1 MKKRNSLLGERL
13 VDPEAPV
20 EKPEDFVGQH
30 GLIRRVFSRIG
41 AERPQSVAIIG
52 GPKSGK
58 TSLMNY
64 LSHLTVS
71 AQYLDKPERYIFL
84 SFCGDSN
91 ITVDPGEFLFQF
103 EQQLPRSTASGSN
116 DYERIG
122 KQVEKLHFQNRRLIL
137 LMDDFHYIT
146 SNQQFPLEFFSFLR
160 SMANIYNL
168 AYVTTSLLELQK
180 LCAMKEVEESP
191 FFNIF
196 TYMHL
201 GMLTQED
208 AVSLFVKISGC
219 NEAAAEEVVR
229 WCGGSPY
236 LLKKT
241 AHVIAADIDQNHYK
255 GKDLLNRV
263 FKEFIGYFEHVVSLL
278 PPEGLKPLQAV
289 KRGRV
294 PSPTQGYHLNSLI
307 KQGFLVEKE
316 DGITSSSPA
325 FAFFLKKHLSA
336 RLFRSG

>member
-1 MKKRNSLLGERL
+1 MF
-13 VDPEAPV
+13 DPEAPV
-20 EKPEDFVGQH
+20 EKPEDFAGQH
-30 GLIRRVFSRIG
+30 GLVRRIFSRIG

-64 LSHLTVS
+64 LSNSMVS
-71 AQYLDKPERYIFL
+71 ARYLDNPERYIFL
-84 SFCGDSN
+84 SFCGDRN
-91 ITVDPGEFLFQF
+91 ITADPGEFLFQF
-103 EQQLPRSTASGSN
+103 EQQLPHSTASGSN

-122 KQVEKLHFQNRRLIL
+122 KQVYKLHSQYRRLIL

-146 SNQQFPLEFFSFLR
+146 SSERFPLEFFSFLR

-201 GMLTQED
+201 GMLNHKD
-208 AVSLFVKISGC
+208 AVSLFMKISGC
-219 NEAAAEEVVR
+219 NETAAEEVVTL
-229 WCGGSPY
+229 CGGSPY

-241 AHVIAADIDQNHYK
+241 AHVIAADIGQNHYE

-263 FKEFIGYFEHVVSLL
+263 FTEFIGYFEHVVSLL
-278 PPEGLKPLQAV
+278 PPEVLKPLQAV
-289 KRGRV
+289 KRGKV
-294 PSPTQGYHLNSLI
+294 PSPSQEYHLNSLI

-316 DGITSSSPA
+316 DGITSFSPA
-325 FAFFLKKHLSA
+325 FTLFLKKHLSA